1 MRFGSQLTP
10 EQIEWRRQG
19 IGASDAAKILAGG
32 EEWATLWAIKTGRI
46 VQPRIMSDWDAALR
60 HTTEALQCDWYEHL
74 TERKGNVQLRGHQM
88 TYSEWPVLRCTLDG
102 ATSSDTV
109 SDITTIDTIFECK
122 HLSEWTKDPINW
134 AVEKYKGQLNHQ
146 MIVTGTDEAIL
157 SVIVGMKQPELVKL
171 SLDPFFAEVY
181 LARCKEFWG
190 YVERDEPPP
199 GATKLLEPPK
209 SIPIEEM
216 RVIDFTG
223 NNKFSDFAAD
233 WLENKLA
240 AKKFESAAKG
250 IKEMIEPD
258 VREASGHGLTVKRTK
273 TGLTI
278 KEQK

>member
-10 EQIEWRRQG
+10 EQIEWRKKG
-19 IGASDAAKILAGG
+19 IGASDASKILEGG
-32 EEWATLWAIKTGRI
+32 EAWAELWAVKTGRL

-60 HTTEALQCDWYEHL
+60 HTTEALQCDWYEHS
-74 TERKGNVQLRGHQM
+74 TGIKVSARGQSIECG
-88 TYSEWPVLRCTLDG
+88 TWRVLRCTLDG
-102 ATSSDTV
+102 LTV
-109 SDITTIDTIFECK
+109 DGVFECK

-134 AVEKYKGQLNHQ
+134 AVEKYLPQVSHQ

-157 SVIVGMKQPELVKL
+157 SVLVGMKEPIQVKL
-171 SLDPFFAEVY
+171 TLDPFFAEVY
-181 LARCKEFWG
+181 LARCKEFWS

-199 GATKLLEPPK
+199 GAAKLLEPPK

-216 RVIDFTG
+216 RVVDFTG
-223 NNKFSDFAAD
+223 NNQFSDFAAD

-258 VREASGHGLTVKRTK
+258 VKEASGHGVLVKRTK
-273 TGLTI
+273 SGLTI
-278 KEQK
+278 KESK